1 MEILDI
7 NFNVDDTENIVKDAR
22 YACDEA
28 IKNAEDD
35 IAEYNEYIKF
45 EWTKMGRPFKRLEIE
60 QSVQVAMHA
69 FDNLNTSIDF
79 LVTLFQS
86 RESFIRQN
94 NSQDQIQSNYK
105 LRQEVLGISKNIEK
119 YNRLKQLYKQK
130 RIKLLEM
137 ANGLSDQNQ
146 PENY

>member
-1 MEILDI
+1 
-7 NFNVDDTENIVKDAR
+7 
-22 YACDEA
+22 
-28 IKNAEDD
+28 
-35 IAEYNEYIKF
+35 
-45 EWTKMGRPFKRLEIE
+45 
-60 QSVQVAMHA
+60 MHA

-105 LRQEVLGISKNIEK
+105 LRQEVLGISKNIAK